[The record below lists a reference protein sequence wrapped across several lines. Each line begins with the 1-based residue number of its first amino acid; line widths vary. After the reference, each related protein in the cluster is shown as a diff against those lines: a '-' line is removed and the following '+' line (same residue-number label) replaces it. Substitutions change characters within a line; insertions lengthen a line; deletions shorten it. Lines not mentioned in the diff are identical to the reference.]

1 MLGFRVFKSTA
12 RQSNLHEDLNIPLVG
27 LTLALN
33 FTTVTPLN
41 RTVRAPTPRRKRIGC
56 STENISREL

>member
-41 RTVRAPTPRRKRIGC
+41 RVVRASMPSHKPIG
-56 STENISREL
+56 RL